1 MVWARNPARRALAAR
16 RCGMNATTA
25 ARARMKSARYS
36 RLDAKSWYR
45 TKRKS
50 GRFEAATG
58 YSRDSYRVPFT
69 VATTLK
75 YSVSAPDGSVKPFAV
90 YDWCVWPVWVGVAFP
105 SWPEEVPQITCVSVT
120 AVPGGPRID
129 QVTPN
134 VELRETLVGYAFTE
148 MNGWL
153 NALIAFQAFTTPQ
166 PSSVVYADPPAGWT
180 AALLELL
187 H

>member
-1 MVWARNPARRALAAR
+1 MVWARKPARRALAAR

-25 ARARMKSARYS
+25 ARARMKRARYS

-90 YDWCVWPVWVGVAFP
+90 YDWCVDPDWVGVAFP
-105 SWPEEVPQITCVSVT
+105 SRPEAVPQTTWVSAT
-120 AVPGGPRID
+120 GVPSGPRFYHVISK
-129 QVTPN
+129 
-134 VELRETLVGYAFTE
+134 VELRVVLVG
-148 MNGWL
+148 L
-153 NALIAFQAFTTPQ
+153 V
-166 PSSVVYADPPAGWT
+166 SSVKDGCFNT
-180 AALLELL
+180 LMALL
-187 H
+187 

>member
-1 MVWARNPARRALAAR
+1 MVWARKPARRALAAR

-105 SWPEEVPQITCVSVT
+105 SWPEEVPPLTGVSVGAAA
-120 AVPGGPRID
+120 AVTKGAANEVPR
-129 QVTPN
+129 
-134 VELRETLVGYAFTE
+134 R
-148 MNGWL
+148 
-153 NALIAFQAFTTPQ
+153 
-166 PSSVVYADPPAGWT
+166 
-180 AALLELL
+180 
-187 H
+187 